1 MISIH
6 APREGCDGRTE
17 TETAHERQGAF
28 QSTHPARGATRRR
41 RAPREEEG
49 ISIHAPREG
58 CDKTFLIKRC
68 YNKNFN
74 PRTPRGVRQFH
85 QPSYSATGGFQST
98 HPARGA
104 TSTSNSSRA
113 RIAIS
118 IHAPREGCDKDT
130 LISVKLTNAFQST
143 HPARGATGFKRVL
156 VVAPKFQSTHPARGA
171 TEEDEEDDDDEE
183 ISIHAPREGCDGQVQ

>member
-58 CDKTFLIKRC
+58 CDYFYVWSWSYVDISIHAPREGCDWITSAPATKEFD
-68 YNKNFN
+68 NFN

-118 IHAPREGCDKDT
+118 IHAPREGCDD
-130 LISVKLTNAFQST
+130 
-143 HPARGATGFKRVL
+143 
-156 VVAPKFQSTHPARGA
+156 
-171 TEEDEEDDDDEE
+171 
-183 ISIHAPREGCDGQVQ
+183 